1 MTGVAADPGPFD
13 PYVASIVEAALRAV
27 DEKVGLDAVVL
38 DLRGLVDSFDA
49 LVLVTGGSD
58 RHVRTLAEH
67 IETQAAQA
75 AHARPQHVEGWASAQ
90 WIALDF
96 SDVIVH
102 VFDPVARAYY
112 DLEHLWSAA
121 RAHRPQPA
129 P

>member
-1 MTGVAADPGPFD
+1 MTGVAAVPGPFD
-13 PYVASIVEAALRAV
+13 PYVASIVEATLRAI
-27 DEKVGLDAVVL
+27 DEKAGLDAVVL
-38 DLRGLVDSFDA
+38 DMRGLVDSFDA
-49 LVLVTGGSD
+49 LVLVTGRGD

-67 IETQAAQA
+67 IEALVARDATV
-75 AHARPQHVEGWASAQ
+75 RPQHVEGWASAQ

-96 SDVIVH
+96 CDVIVH
-102 VFDPVARAYY
+102 VFDPAARAYY

>member
-1 MTGVAADPGPFD
+1 VTGVAADPGPFD
-13 PYVASIVEAALRAV
+13 PYVASVVEAALRAL
-27 DEKVGLDAVVL
+27 DEKAGLDAVVL
-38 DLRGLVDSFDA
+38 DLRGLVDSFDV
-49 LVLVTGGSD
+49 LVLATGRSD

-67 IETQAAQA
+67 IEAQVAHA

-96 SDVIVH
+96 ADVIVH

-121 RAHRPQPA
+121 RTYRPQPTL
-129 P
+129 

>member
-1 MTGVAADPGPFD
+1 M
-13 PYVASIVEAALRAV
+13 EAVLRAV
-27 DEKVGLDAVVL
+27 DDKAGIDAVVL

-49 LVLVTGGSD
+49 LILVTGRGD

-67 IETQAAQA
+67 IESEIARAADV
-75 AHARPQHVEGWASAQ
+75 RPRHVEGWASAQ
-90 WIALDF
+90 WIALDY

-112 DLEHLWSAA
+112 DLEHLWNAA
-121 RAHRPQPA
+121 RVHWPQPT